1 MLISKGL
8 SYQYNGGLELIFPD
22 IECNVG
28 ENVLILGQSGCGKTT
43 LLNLIGGLL
52 KIQKGELFIK
62 NTSIKELSTREMDV
76 FRGKHIGFVFQK
88 PHFIAS
94 INVLENVMMASKFT
108 HEKQSRERAIELL
121 DKLGI
126 RQKAYK
132 LPSTL
137 SSGEQQRASIARAM
151 FNKPALIL
159 ADEPTSALD
168 DFHCQQVIGLLEKSA
183 KEEGATL
190 IVVTHDQRI
199 KDVFSKQI
207 NL

>member
-1 MLISKGL
+1 
-8 SYQYNGGLELIFPD
+8 
-22 IECNVG
+22 
-28 ENVLILGQSGCGKTT
+28 LGQSGCGKTT

-52 KIQKGELFIK
+52 KIQKGELVIK
-62 NTSIKELSTREMDV
+62 NTEIKGLTTKEMDV

-94 INVLENVMMASKFT
+94 INVLENVMLATSFT
-108 HEKQSRERAIELL
+108 PEKQSRERAYELL

-126 RQKAYK
+126 GHKAKK
-132 LPSTL
+132 LPNTL

-151 FNKPALIL
+151 LNKPALIL

-168 DFHCQQVIGLLEKSA
+168 DFHCQQVIELLEKSA

-190 IVVTHDQRI
+190 IVVTHDSRI